1 MKTMPGDRYARK
13 TPGNFD
19 VTDQTDDP
27 TDPDGKNNSFLR
39 RSFLTGLGATA
50 AAAGVAATT
59 SPQVRS
65 AAQATANKTFE
76 LNMVTTWPKN
86 FPGLGTAA
94 ERFAQRVD
102 KATDGSVKIKV
113 YAAGELVPAMGSFDA
128 VQRGL
133 ADMYHGCEYYWQG
146 KSKAFNF
153 FATVPF
159 GLTADEMSAWIRW
172 GGGQELWNELSA
184 RYSIKPFMI
193 ANSGVQMGGWF
204 KEPINSLEDLKGL
217 KIRMPGLGGEVLN
230 RLGAASVTL
239 PGSEIFQALQ
249 SGAIDGTEWVGPWN
263 DLALGFYNV
272 AKNYYCPGFHEP
284 GTVMSLGINLDVWNS
299 MALSQQ
305 TAVESAATAEV
316 EITLAEFNAKN
327 AVSYQEILEMPDVT
341 VRSLP
346 DGISVAI
353 AKTAKEL
360 LVEISQEDEFTKRV
374 YDSFVEFR
382 ERSIAYN
389 LVSEYG
395 YARTRML
402 ERLKDA

>member
-1 MKTMPGDRYARK
+1 
-13 TPGNFD
+13 
-19 VTDQTDDP
+19 VTDQPDDP
-27 TDPDGKNNSFLR
+27 TDKDGQSNKFLR
-39 RSFLTGLGATA
+39 RSFLTGVAATA
-50 AAAGVAATT
+50 AAGVVATNVPESRSTAAAM
-59 SPQVRS
+59 S
-65 AAQATANKTFE
+65 NKSFK

-102 KATDGSVKIKV
+102 RATDGSVKIKV
-113 YAAGELVPAMGSFDA
+113 YSAGELVPAMGAFDA

-159 GLTADEMSAWIRW
+159 GLNADEMSAWIRW
-172 GGGQELWNELSA
+172 GGGQELWDELSA
-184 RYSIKPFMI
+184 QYSIKPFMI

-204 KEPINSLEDLKGL
+204 KEPINTLEDLKGL

-239 PGSEIFQALQ
+239 PGPEIFQALQ
-249 SGAIDGTEWVGPWN
+249 SGAIDATEWVGPWN
-263 DLALGFYNV
+263 DLALGFFEV

-284 GTVMSLGINLDVWNS
+284 GTVMSLGFNMDVWNS
-299 MALSQQ
+299 LAPSQQ
-305 TAVESAATAEV
+305 TAIESAATAEV

-327 AVSYQEILEMPDVT
+327 AVSYEEILAMPDIT

-346 DGISVAI
+346 DDISVAI
-353 AKTAKEL
+353 AQTAKEVL
-360 LVEISQEDEFTKRV
+360 EELSQEDDLTRRIHA
-374 YDSFVEFR
+374 SFVEFR
-382 ERSIAYN
+382 ERSIRYN
-389 LVSEYG
+389 QVSEYG
-395 YARTRML
+395 YARARML